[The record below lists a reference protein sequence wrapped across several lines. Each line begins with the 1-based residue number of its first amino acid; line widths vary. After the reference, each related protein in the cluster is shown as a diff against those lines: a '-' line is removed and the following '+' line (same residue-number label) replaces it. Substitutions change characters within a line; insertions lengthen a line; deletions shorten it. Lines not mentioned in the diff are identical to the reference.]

1 MMLARIIKISVFLAA
16 FVFVAGISTY
26 FTLSL
31 IIKSED
37 TVVVPDFI
45 GKDVI
50 VVLEQLTELE
60 LNTKVKGSE
69 YSISV
74 PKNHVIF
81 QEPNA
86 GTEIKKGRDIK
97 IVISRGPQTIVMPN
111 LSGLSLQRARLT
123 LEELDLCRGVLSY
136 AFDIAVESDAVI
148 AQSPPSGTTVNRG
161 FCIDLLVSQGA
172 RPKSYKM
179 PDLIGLQLNDAL
191 LAIDKSR
198 LTHGEIKVRYRQDS
212 PKSSIVE
219 QFPSPGSRIVEGQS
233 VNLVVNRRKPIASSG
248 SQVTSPSKGFFRYR
262 IDKGFLKRHIQ
273 VQLKKDGFS
282 QVLFDNFVR
291 PNQEIWLIIPTDEEA
306 TLLVYE
312 DDQLILTEVYEN

>member
-1 MMLARIIKISVFLAA
+1 MLARIIKISVFLAA

-50 VVLEQLTELE
+50 IVLEQLTDLE

-69 YSISV
+69 YSIAV

-97 IVISRGPQTIVMPN
+97 FVISRGPQKIIMPN

-123 LEELDLCRGVLSY
+123 LEELDLCSGVLSH
-136 AFDIAVESDAVI
+136 ASDIAVESGTVI
-148 AQSPPSGTTVNRG
+148 AQSPLSGTTVNRG
-161 FCIDLLVSQGA
+161 YCIDLLVSQGP

-179 PDLIGLQLNDAL
+179 PDLIGLRLDDAL
-191 LAIDKSR
+191 LTIDKSR
-198 LTHGEIKVRYRQDS
+198 LVHGEIKVKYRQDR
-212 PKSSIVE
+212 PKSSIVD
-219 QFPSPGSRIVEGQS
+219 QFPAAGSRIVEGQA
-233 VNLVVNRRKPIASSG
+233 VNLVVNRRKPVSASG
-248 SQVTSPSKGFFRYR
+248 AQVASPSKWFFRYR

-282 QVLFDNFVR
+282 QVLFDNFVHPGR
-291 PNQEIWLIIPTDEEA
+291 EIWLIIPTDEEA
-306 TLLVYE
+306 MLLVYE
-312 DDQLILTEVYEN
+312 DEQLIRTEVYEN